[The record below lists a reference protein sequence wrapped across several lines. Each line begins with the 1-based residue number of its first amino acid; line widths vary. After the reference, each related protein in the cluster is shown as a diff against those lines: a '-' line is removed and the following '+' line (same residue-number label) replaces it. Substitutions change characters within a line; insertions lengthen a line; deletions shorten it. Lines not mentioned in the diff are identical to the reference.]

1 MSCNRNTDT
10 FIRSQIIV
18 SINCLRQCN
27 YGRVIKASFTDLT
40 MNFAKK
46 VILFGDYRIFFVIVT
61 IHVKTCSFL
70 VHFLLACN
78 STSRKSVISRI
89 ICVQKHECMYPH
101 KCKYILDTVPI
112 QYQVR
117 FIININDEFIPRSYF
132 LSLYLE

>member
-1 MSCNRNTDT
+1 MSCNRNIDT
-10 FIRSQIIV
+10 FIRSGIIV
-18 SINCLRQCN
+18 SINCSRQCN
-27 YGRVIKASFTDLT
+27 YARVIKACFTDYEFCEKSYL
-40 MNFAKK
+40 
-46 VILFGDYRIFFVIVT
+46 VQGDYRIFFVIVT

>member
-1 MSCNRNTDT
+1 MSCNRNTIA
-10 FIRSQIIV
+10 FVRSQIIV
-18 SINCLRQCN
+18 SINFLRQCN
-27 YGRVIKASFTDLT
+27 YGRVIKACFTGVT

-46 VILFGDYRIFFVIVT
+46 VILYGDYRIFFVIVT
-61 IHVKTCSFL
+61 IHVIFYSFWFISSWHVIL
-70 VHFLLACN
+70 FLG
-78 STSRKSVISRI
+78 KSVISRI

>member
-1 MSCNRNTDT
+1 MSCNRNIDT
-10 FIRSQIIV
+10 FIRSRIIV
-18 SINCLRQCN
+18 SINFLRQCN
-27 YGRVIKASFTDLT
+27 YGRVIKACFTDVT
-40 MNFAKK
+40 MNFAKN
-46 VILFGDYRIFFVIVT
+46 VILYGDYRIFFVIVT
-61 IHVKTCSFL
+61 VHVTLYSCL

-89 ICVQKHECMYPH
+89 ICVQKHECMYRH